1 MSTYWKDGRT
11 ERSLTVAPH
20 AGMASTLN
28 TCGWSSSRIVISTDD
43 GVPAVTVFG
52 RVPSATVKVSSCSS
66 ASCAVVIVP
75 VPLVAP
81 ELIAMLVSV
90 PWSPDS
96 AEPSVNVTGMATLP
110 DSADDSVAVTVTD
123 EPSGT
128 GFGEAARETA
138 GTAAGAR
145 GVPSAGAVQS
155 LGVCSPTSIVRTRTW
170 YGEPFVRPVKVWLV
184 PVTSVSAPG
193 QFAADLSLICAS

>member
-1 MSTYWKDGRT
+1 M
-11 ERSLTVAPH
+11 
-20 AGMASTLN
+20 
-28 TCGWSSSRIVISTDD
+28 ISTDD

-52 RVPSATVKVSSCSS
+52 RVPSATVKVSSSVS
-66 ASCAVVIVP
+66 ASCAIVIVP

-81 ELIAMLVSV
+81 ELIVMLVSV

-96 AEPSVNVTGMATLP
+96 AVPSVNVTGMFTAL
-110 DSADDSVAVTVTD
+110 DSGDDSVAVTVTD

-128 GFGEAARETA
+128 GFGEAESETV
-138 GTAAGAR
+138 GTAAGAC

-155 LGVCSPTSIVRTRTW
+155 LAACSATSIVRTRTW

-184 PVTSVSAPG
+184 PVTSVSPVG
-193 QFAADLSLICAS
+193 QLAADFSLICTS